1 MIWRH
6 PINKFGVVRAESHMV
21 RDGILRPIVGSRS
34 CPSWGSSATILV
46 SVVSMETTLFIL
58 ASKFTMVFIASNNVF
73 EARTLLDV
81 DIVGRQHV
89 WRICGGAMCASGWLN
104 NAQHGGIVYIVWT
117 NWSHHVASDH
127 RVNWQGPG
135 LDVSADPH
143 RCSDEQRIR
152 LHSYILLDF
161 YCGFRWFQMISF
173 CFCTRTDFQWDLFP
187 NCNEYVT

>member
-1 MIWRH
+1 
-6 PINKFGVVRAESHMV
+6 MV

-58 ASKFTMVFIASNNVF
+58 ASNFTMVFIASNNVF
-73 EARTLLDV
+73 AARTLLDV

-104 NAQHGGIVYIVWT
+104 NAQHGGIVWT

-127 RVNWQGPG
+127 VNWQGPG

-152 LHSYILLDF
+152 LHMLHSYILL
-161 YCGFRWFQMISF
+161 GFLLWFQMVSD
-173 CFCTRTDFQWDLFP
+173 DFILFLHT
-187 NCNEYVT
+187 N